1 MKKIIGFAVGVIL
14 CLPLVGI
21 TANLDAAHYNLG
33 EFVVDLAGTLN
44 VDSEGDLDAEAAIAA
59 LKNAGVE
66 IDGDLDSELTE
77 AAVVDALNQLGLN
90 LTTSI
95 PDGTVS
101 QATANQLLANF
112 GLKDGAQ
119 FSRTEATKTKTK
131 KPKASPKD

>member
-1 MKKIIGFAVGVIL
+1 LGYRVAAVG
-14 CLPLVGI
+14 
-21 TANLDAAHYNLG
+21 
-33 EFVVDLAGTLN
+33 
-44 VDSEGDLDAEAAIAA
+44 AIAA